1 MEKIYKKLLLTSSII
16 KVFYANLFALEL
28 EGRVDSKEYEAII
41 TNLIAIRKMESDA
54 LNKIYLQQDNRET
67 ILKELLKKIP
77 IKDKITNNIYRRLED
92 VINTYYIESYNKI
105 FIENMEKAEENKGNR
120 SDHDINLF
128 VNSYLKSV
136 INSSIETSFIYFL
149 NESIGRVEQDV
160 RETLINE
167 KYQIFFLNKSIEKEM
182 VLNYFRQDKQLYV
195 YANHIEL
202 NNFKA
207 MLFESIKKAI
217 IVDKLNGLLDELYSA
232 DIYSKNYKAKIEII
246 SVYIRSLSTVYD
258 VTEIL
263 KTKNES
269 NNIVANSII
278 NSIIILI
285 DQDKNKTTK
294 NPPKYKYPKN
304 K

>member
-1 MEKIYKKLLLTSSII
+1 MEKIYKKLLLTTSII
-16 KVFYANLFALEL
+16 KVFYSNLYALEL

-54 LNKIYLQQDNRET
+54 LNKIYLQQEDRET

-294 NPPKYKYPKN
+294 KPPKYKYPKN